1 MLSRFYR
8 HWLESY
14 SGIPRSIWILS
25 LVSLINR
32 MGGMVVSFMTLYL
45 TQHLHF
51 DIRQAGYVLGS
62 FGVGA
67 LLGSFAGG
75 KLSDRFG
82 YYPVQFWSLFFGG
95 IALLLILFVRDF
107 WFMCL
112 AVFAMSLI
120 SEAFRPANSVAMQR
134 HSTPETRT
142 RSISLYRM
150 SVNLG
155 WAIAPATGG
164 LLATLG
170 WHWLFIVDGTTC
182 ILAAWLLLRLLP
194 KPVESPI
201 AEPLVSIETTLD
213 ISSENEH
220 VTPYRSRT
228 FLAFSLLTLMAAM
241 VFMQFLW
248 TVPVFFKETYH
259 WSEANIGLVAALN
272 GLIVFLVEMPLIYRI
287 DGRRPPLSYVRFGL
301 LLYALSYLAFV
312 TPAAPILAA
321 LAYILFISFGEIFV
335 MPFSSNYVFGQA
347 EKGHAGQ
354 YMALYSMTY
363 AVANILSPLMGT
375 QIIAA
380 WGYNVLWTI
389 IATMAIVALVGF
401 KLLERRSSHF
411 RLAVSS

>member
-32 MGGMVVSFMTLYL
+32 VGGMVVSFMTLYL
-45 TQHLHF
+45 TQHLHY

-62 FGVGA
+62 FGLGA
-67 LLGSFAGG
+67 LAGSYAGG
-75 KLSDRFG
+75 KLSDRYG
-82 YYPVQFWSLFFGG
+82 YHPVQFWSLIFTG
-95 IALLLILFVRDF
+95 IALFAILFVRDF
-107 WFMCL
+107 WIMCVAIFTL
-112 AVFAMSLI
+112 SLV

-134 HSTPETRT
+134 HSTPENRT

-182 ILAAWLLLRLLP
+182 IIAAWLLIRLLP
-194 KPVESPI
+194 RPADEPAVT
-201 AEPLVSIETTLD
+201 PLVVPDTAPNAVLGKA
-213 ISSENEH
+213 H
-220 VTPYRSRT
+220 VTPYKSRS
-228 FLAFSLLTLMAAM
+228 FLAFSILTLMAAM

-248 TVPVFFKETYH
+248 TVPLFFKNTYH

-272 GLIVFLVEMPLIYRI
+272 GLIVFLVEMPLIHRI
-287 DGRRPPLSYVRFGL
+287 DGKRPPLSFVRFGL
-301 LLYALSYLAFV
+301 ILYALSYLAFV
-312 TPAAPILAA
+312 MPIAPLLAA
-321 LAYILFISFGEIFV
+321 MAYILFISFGEMFV

-354 YMALYSMTY
+354 YMAVYSMTY

-380 WGYNVLWTI
+380 WGYNVLWMI
-389 IATMAIVALVGF
+389 IATMAVVSMVGF
-401 KLLERRSSHF
+401 KLLEQRSSHF
-411 RLAVSS
+411 KLAVG

>member
-1 MLSRFYR
+1 
-8 HWLESY
+8 
-14 SGIPRSIWILS
+14 
-25 LVSLINR
+25 
-32 MGGMVVSFMTLYL
+32 MVVSFMTLYL

-67 LLGSFAGG
+67 LTGSFLGG
-75 KLSDRFG
+75 KLSDRYG
-82 YYPVQFWSLFFGG
+82 YYPVQTWSLILNGL
-95 IALLLILFVRDF
+95 ALILILFVRDF
-107 WFMCL
+107 WLMCA
-112 AVFAMSLI
+112 AVFAMSVI
-120 SEAFRPANSVAMQR
+120 SETFRPANSVAMQR

-170 WHWLFIVDGTTC
+170 WHWLFIVDGATC

-194 KPVESPI
+194 KP
-201 AEPLVSIETTLD
+201 AEVTSTAENDENVLLD
-213 ISSENEH
+213 GPVQNTH

-228 FLAFSLLTLMAAM
+228 FLAFSVLTLLGALL
-241 VFMQFLW
+241 FMQFLW
-248 TVPVFFKETYH
+248 TVPVFFKESYH

-272 GLIVFLVEMPLIYRI
+272 GFIVFLVEMPLIYRI
-287 DGRRPPLSYVRFGL
+287 DGRRPPLVYVRFGL

-335 MPFSSNYVFGQA
+335 MPFSSNYVFSQA
-347 EKGHAGQ
+347 EKGHSGQ

-363 AVANILSPLMGT
+363 AVANILAPLMGT

-380 WGYNVLWTI
+380 WGYTALWTV

-401 KLLERRSSHF
+401 QLLERRSSHF
-411 RLAVSS
+411 NSSKLQVSSK